1 MSVCVWGW
9 GGEREREKADV
20 QVRTAL
26 TMFFE
31 ADTLA
36 QVREPTVASFPAP
49 TCKKNSLKQKPK
61 QLSRYSLKCL
71 RHPKWKDYSI
81 LVVLVC
87 IAIAMI
93 PKEDDIFRMSNLTK
107 RQSPV

>member
-1 MSVCVWGW
+1 MRVRGS
-9 GGEREREKADV
+9 EREREKADV
-20 QVRTAL
+20 LVRTAL
-26 TMFFE
+26 MMFFE

-36 QVREPTVASFPAP
+36 QVRELTVASFPAP
-49 TCKKNSLKQKPK
+49 TCKRNSLKQKPK

-71 RHPKWKDYSI
+71 RHPQWKDYSI

-87 IAIAMI
+87 IAKI
-93 PKEDDIFRMSNLTK
+93 PKVDDIFRTSNLTE